1 MDFFHPGVNYRL
13 FARGIGRA
21 LVSFYITCGLW
32 DAAAEVPL
40 EPYIGFIPSAMMIG
54 KLLYK
59 ASC

>member
-1 MDFFHPGVNYRL
+1 M
-13 FARGIGRA
+13 
-21 LVSFYITCGLW
+21 VSFYITCGLW

-40 EPYIGFIPSAMMIG
+40 EPYIGFIPSAIMIG